1 MVVDLPQPFEPRKP
15 KISPLRMRKLTWSTA
30 TKSPKRMVRS
40 RASMAISAW
49 SSSASGTM
57 RTGSWPRRFSSGK
70 SAMKA
75 SSSEAARPR
84 ACSPAGVSWPARGRR
99 PARSASR
106 SAAPRPCRPWP
117 RSRSWRALGADG
129 VDQVPELRARQRVH
143 AGGRFVQDQ
152 QVRSWISAQHSPSFC
167 FMPPDSLPA
176 GRDRK
181 AAMPVLRV
189 RLSMRRRR
197 SAASWP
203 NSRPKNCRFSSTDR
217 VG

>member
-1 MVVDLPQPFEPRKP
+1 MFLGSTSWPNSQARPSLAGSRPVSIFMVVDLPQPFEPRKP

-84 ACSPAGVSWPARGRR
+84 ACSPAGVSWASTRPSSSAISQSKRR
-99 PARSASR
+99 AS
-106 SAAPRPCRPWP
+106 
-117 RSRSWRALGADG
+117 
-129 VDQVPELRARQRVH
+129 
-143 AGGRFVQDQ
+143 
-152 QVRSWISAQHSPSFC
+152 
-167 FMPPDSLPA
+167 
-176 GRDRK
+176 
-181 AAMPVLRV
+181 
-189 RLSMRRRR
+189 SM
-197 SAASWP
+197 
-203 NSRPKNCRFSSTDR
+203 
-217 VG
+217 